1 MSERKKPRWE
11 EINTEGEK
19 RINGRNRQLGIKEQE
34 KNQGLWIQTRKT
46 RNECLRIQTR
56 RTRKQGLWVQTR
68 KTKNQGLRIQTRKTR
83 NHGLWEKTRKTRQQI
98 SRGKQEIEKAQLT

>member
-19 RINGRNRQLGIKEQE
+19 RINGRNRQLGRKEQE

-46 RNECLRIQTR
+46 RNQCLRIQTG
-56 RTRKQGLWVQTR
+56 RTRKQDLWVQT
-68 KTKNQGLRIQTRKTR
+68 KTTKNQGLRIQTTKTR
-83 NHGLWEKTRKTRQQI
+83 NQGLWEKTRKTRKQI
-98 SRGKQEIEKAQLT
+98 PRGKQEIKKTKLT